1 MNYIA
6 DAQSLFNFAFDLKR
20 GDRIVA
26 VVQHRLFGRKGVV
39 TVDGVEYEVVRT
51 GPVAWDLVQVG
62 VPGAVVSV
70 ERPTMLRTRYRLSW
84 NGMSIDVQRSGL
96 GYRMRLFRGDQE
108 VGSCRLANFFS
119 RRLLFE
125 VPDDMPV
132 TAVALL
138 TWIVVRMRRAAAAS
152 AAGGG

>member
-6 DAQSLFNFAFDLKR
+6 DARSLFNFAFDLKR
-20 GDRIVA
+20 GETIVA
-26 VVQHRLFGRKGVV
+26 LVQHRLFGRKGVV
-39 TVDGVEYEVVRT
+39 EIDGIDYEVIRT
-51 GPVAWDLVQVG
+51 GPVAWALVQVG
-62 VPGAVVSV
+62 VPGVVASV
-70 ERPTMLRTRYRLSW
+70 ERPTMMRTRYRLSW
-84 NGMSIDVQRSGL
+84 NGSSVDVQRSGL

-108 VGSCRLANFFS
+108 VGVCRLANFFS
-119 RRLLFE
+119 RRLLLD

-138 TWIVVRMRRAAAAS
+138 TWIIVRMRRAAAAT